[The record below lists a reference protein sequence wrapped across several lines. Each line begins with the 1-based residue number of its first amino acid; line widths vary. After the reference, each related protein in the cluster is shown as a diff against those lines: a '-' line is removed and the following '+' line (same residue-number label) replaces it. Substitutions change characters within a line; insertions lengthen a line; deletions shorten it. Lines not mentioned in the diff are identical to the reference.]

1 MPQIEVMFDI
11 DANGIVHVTAKDKAT
26 GKENKIKIQASSGL
40 SEDEI
45 QRMVKDAE
53 VNAEED
59 KKALELVNARNQLE
73 ALVHSVRKS
82 LKEYGG
88 YLRAHPAEAKALY
101 IARCD
106 QDDINLPERL
116 ARQLQVMEDNP
127 EAVALFTY
135 NTKFGS
141 KRRWSNADKF
151 IMAAGELKEY
161 EPMKDGCLLGS
172 TMFARTAAL
181 RSIGGFRQSYYP
193 ADDLDLECRLSQV
206 GKVLILR
213 EPLVAYRFQ
222 TDANTYRVFADM
234 REKSHWT
241 KDSYQRRLQGL
252 RELTLEQFRLI
263 QVTDLWSRIGRH
275 CRDTSKLHMRI
286 AGQRFLDGR
295 YLAASGHLVRA
306 VLADPSD
313 ITGRLKR
320 YFSHS

>member
-1 MPQIEVMFDI
+1 MKSPEVTIIVPIYNGSAYLLETLNSLLSQTFRNFELLAI
-11 DANGIVHVTAKDKAT
+11 DDGSMDASGDVVRTLKD
-26 GKENKIKIQASSGL
+26 ERVRLIQTKNSGL
-40 SEDEI
+40 CETLNLGI
-45 QRMVKDAE
+45 
-53 VNAEED
+53 
-59 KKALELVNARNQLE
+59 
-73 ALVHSVRKS
+73 
-82 LKEYGG
+82 
-88 YLRAHPAEAKALY
+88 AEAKALY

-106 QDDINLPERL
+106 QDDINLLERL

-234 REKSHWT
+234 RETSHWT

>member
-1 MPQIEVMFDI
+1 
-11 DANGIVHVTAKDKAT
+11 
-26 GKENKIKIQASSGL
+26 
-40 SEDEI
+40 
-45 QRMVKDAE
+45 
-53 VNAEED
+53 
-59 KKALELVNARNQLE
+59 
-73 ALVHSVRKS
+73 
-82 LKEYGG
+82 
-88 YLRAHPAEAKALY
+88 
-101 IARCD
+101 
-106 QDDINLPERL
+106 
-116 ARQLQVMEDNP
+116 
-127 EAVALFTY
+127 
-135 NTKFGS
+135 
-141 KRRWSNADKF
+141 
-151 IMAAGELKEY
+151 
-161 EPMKDGCLLGS
+161 
-172 TMFARTAAL
+172 
-181 RSIGGFRQSYYP
+181 
-193 ADDLDLECRLSQV
+193 LSQV